1 MAGYHGTD
9 WEGFIA
15 DVRQSRSKDVASEE
29 DATLYF
35 TGLQRLV
42 EKKTRLFWHK
52 DFFEQYIS
60 NKVVP
65 WGLRIQIFPNIRK
78 IEPKIKEA
86 WESNLQTCSFQ
97 MMSIL
102 CQQYEQD
109 IGQIDVEIKDLQENS
124 GNINTYPG
132 FTLLEKKLKDHLTKY
147 ATNLIKTKES
157 KLQRDKRAYENG
169 QAYRWT
175 NINPTRNNMRKPFPH
190 KKTQSPR
197 EIDRVDSD
205 TSSL

>member
-1 MAGYHGTD
+1 M
-9 WEGFIA
+9 
-15 DVRQSRSKDVASEE
+15 RQSRFKDEASEE
-29 DATLYF
+29 DANLYF

-42 EKKTRLFWHK
+42 EKKTRLFWHR

-86 WESNLQTCSFQ
+86 LESNLQTCSLQ
-97 MMSIL
+97 MMHIL
-102 CQQYEQD
+102 CQQYKQD
-109 IGQIDVEIKDLQENS
+109 IGQVDIEIKDWHENS
-124 GNINTYPG
+124 GNVSTYPG
-132 FTLLEKKLKDHLTKY
+132 YTLLEKKLKDHLTKY

-157 KLQRDKRAYENG
+157 NLQRDKRAYDNG

-175 NINPTRNNMRKPFPH
+175 NTNPTRNNTRKQFY
-190 KKTQSPR
+190 KKHPLLEKLIELTPTLPLYHLPPMSP
-197 EIDRVDSD
+197 
-205 TSSL
+205 